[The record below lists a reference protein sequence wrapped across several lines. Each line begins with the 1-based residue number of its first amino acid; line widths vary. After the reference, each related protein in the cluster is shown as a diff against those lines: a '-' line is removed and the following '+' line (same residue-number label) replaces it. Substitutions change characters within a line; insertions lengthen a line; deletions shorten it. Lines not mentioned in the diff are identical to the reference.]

1 MGMKNSEDLG
11 RAQCRAFPRAE
22 QVLWSLFHMGGS
34 ATQQVVQSTE
44 THSMNC
50 TRHKAHIEKCRQGLT
65 LLSELTQLMLALLSG
80 KLQ

>member
-34 ATQQVVQSTE
+34 ATQQVVQSTVAE
-44 THSMNC
+44 THGMMHNVHC
-50 TRHKAHIEKCRQGLT
+50 TQY
-65 LLSELTQLMLALLSG
+65 ELHTAQSTH
-80 KLQ
+80 